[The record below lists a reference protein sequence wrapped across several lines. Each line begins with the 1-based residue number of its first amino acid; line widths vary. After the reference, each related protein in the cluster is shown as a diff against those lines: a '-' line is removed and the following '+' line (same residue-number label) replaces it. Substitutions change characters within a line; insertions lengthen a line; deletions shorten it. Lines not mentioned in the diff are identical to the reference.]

1 MMDLVKKISSLT
13 KEQQIDVVRLKVLIA
28 RRAYEQSEGDTD
40 EVRAVLASYLSQC
53 EKLMEKVNWS

>member
-28 RRAYEQSEGDTD
+28 RKAYEQSEGDKD

-53 EKLMEKVNWS
+53 EKLMEKVNWT